1 MKIKIIP
8 KRLSGTINAI
18 PSKSHAHRVL
28 IAQKLSQIQG
38 QGSANSLDIPTFSDD
53 IAATKGCLSQLDSN
67 NSCLDCHESG
77 STLRFMIPVA
87 MALKDEAVFAG
98 TGKLPSRP
106 ISPLK
111 EEMEKH
117 GCTFYKNDNREK
129 NDNKNESVC
138 KSTLICR
145 ISGRMQPGTYRLAGN
160 ISSQFITGLLM
171 ALPLLDGD
179 SVLELTTALESAGY
193 VDLTLSVLKSFGII
207 IEEDISSNELIQYK
221 IPGNQKYT
229 EPADLSIEGD
239 WSNAAFWLVCG
250 ALGGNITCRGL
261 DISSSQRDKEIIDIL
276 KQMGADI
283 KINGTEIT
291 CSGTALTGTN
301 RSVKQIPDLVP
312 VMSAVMS
319 LANGTS
325 HITDAERLKIKESNR
340 LETVNDFLSK
350 LGANIK
356 QTDSG
361 LTLTGRPS
369 LAGGE
374 VSSHNDHRIAM
385 AAAAASCGCD
395 KPVIIDEAEAVKK
408 SYPGFFKDFTA
419 LGGECSKLG
428 EL

>member
-1 MKIKIIP
+1 MRIKIIP
-8 KRLSGTINAI
+8 KKLNGTIDAI

-28 IAQKLSQIQG
+28 IAQKLAQIQG
-38 QGSANSLDIPTFSDD
+38 QSSTDSLDIPTFSDD
-53 IAATKGCLSQLDSN
+53 IAATKSCLLGMD
-67 NSCLDCHESG
+67 NSCPYLDCHESG

-87 MALKDEAVFAG
+87 MALKDEAVFSGA
-98 TGKLPSRP
+98 GKLPSRP

-117 GCTFYKNDNREK
+117 GCTFYENDNREK
-129 NDNKNESVC
+129 NDNNKKESGC
-138 KSTLICR
+138 KSTAICR
-145 ISGRMQPGTYRLAGN
+145 ITGRMQPGTYRLAGN

-171 ALPLLDGD
+171 ALPVLDG
-179 SVLELTTALESAGY
+179 SSTLELTTVLESAGY
-193 VDLTLSVLKSFGII
+193 VDLTLSVLKRFGIV
-207 IEEDISSNELIQYK
+207 IEEKMSSNGLVTYT

-229 EPADLSIEGD
+229 EPTDLNIEGD
-239 WSNAAFWLVCG
+239 WSNAAFWLACG

-261 DISSSQRDKEIIDIL
+261 DISSSQRDKEILDIL
-276 KQMGADI
+276 QQMGAEI
-283 KINGTEIT
+283 KIDGTDIT
-291 CSGTALTGTN
+291 CSGAALTGIN
-301 RSVKQIPDLVP
+301 KSVKQIPDLVP

-319 LANGTS
+319 LADGTS

-340 LETVNDFLSK
+340 LETVTDFLSK

-361 LTLTGRPS
+361 LTLTGLTS
-369 LAGGE
+369 LSGGE

-395 KPVIIDEAEAVKK
+395 KPVIINEAEAVKK
-408 SYPGFFKDFTA
+408 SYPGFFKDFAA
-419 LGGECSKLG
+419 LGGELG